1 MKSTDSRVR
10 VVCFR
15 SSAWALS
22 SCIPSTSD
30 FVLENTTVLEIKPNR
45 FSRIFLLLL
54 NSHEAPDNDWGL
66 EPVGKYSSV
75 LQVAL
80 LMDFSESNYFD
91 VIALPSTLPCI
102 QPSNFNPDD
111 YAIQGLADWSESPCY
126 TELTNYTP
134 SISSSFDSPMS
145 ELDQFLIFDY
155 EDSLSVTTF
164 DNLPDQTLMCT
175 DSCAQFLKE
184 SSEILRVN
192 SLKFQQ
198 KDESVE
204 RVMRSVGEDEEK
216 VFYDCSFG
224 DCKKTYSKPA
234 HLRAHLRRHL
244 GLKPYFCNFPNCSWK
259 FSRSDELGKNY

>member
-1 MKSTDSRVR
+1 
-10 VVCFR
+10 
-15 SSAWALS
+15 
-22 SCIPSTSD
+22 
-30 FVLENTTVLEIKPNR
+30 
-45 FSRIFLLLL
+45 
-54 NSHEAPDNDWGL
+54 
-66 EPVGKYSSV
+66 
-75 LQVAL
+75 
-80 LMDFSESNYFD
+80 MDFPESNYFD
-91 VIALPSTLPCI
+91 VIALPSTLPCNQV
-102 QPSNFNPDD
+102 QPSDFNPDEFEL
-111 YAIQGLADWSESPCY
+111 QGLTADDGWSESPCY
-126 TELTNYTP
+126 TELTTYTP
-134 SISSSFDSPMS
+134 GCGNLFDSPVS

-204 RVMRSVGEDEEK
+204 RVMRSVDEGEEK

-259 FSRSDELGKNY
+259 FSRSDELGKINNRKQRGREG